1 MQQSLHLTDPV
12 AALRGIGEKKAAA
25 FARLG
30 VRIIGD
36 LLRFYP
42 RTYDDRRQLYPVY
55 AELGSENR
63 QYFDRCAGTGLSG
76 NQN

>member
-30 VRIIGD
+30 VRTIGD

-42 RTYDDRRQLYPVY
+42 RTYDDRRQLYTIQTLSLEHPC
-55 AELGSENR
+55 
-63 QYFDRCAGTGLSG
+63 RCWRVCAAAKPF
-76 NQN
+76 